1 MSDKLAST
9 LRDLLFEHLNE
20 DELAA
25 LCGAVGLDYGQLS
38 GEGKFGKTRELV
50 RAATARDKLRLLAAR
65 TRDLR
70 PEFTEALAAA
80 LPAPKAAEVAERPP
94 AWAGLSVATLRR
106 YLVPA
111 VIALAILLCV
121 GAALASGLFA
131 PPGPR
136 GGVPTLA
143 APAPGTGAATA
154 VIPQVATNPGGVA
167 VATLI
172 LPATP
177 TRQSAIATVAPGPTA
192 PSSAATPTRP
202 SVPAATAT
210 ISASVGTPAPAPTAR
225 VTPGAPITA
234 TPEAPI
240 APGSPDPARTV
251 VELNTQLIEFYTGK
265 LDGAA
270 LAQFWREGPRQ
281 SVLTFAE
288 SPLLKLLGLTPQAR
302 VDSLD
307 VQMKYVKDPLVTQ
320 KGDNRAIVE
329 SREYWRYANT
339 KTNRVLCE
347 TRNYVYRMAF
357 ENGRYVVDTFQ
368 GELVDTRCVDQ

>member
-25 LCGAVGLDYGQLS
+25 LCGAVGLDYAQLP

-80 LPAPKAAEVAERPP
+80 MPAPKAAGESERPP
-94 AWAGLSVATLRR
+94 SRAGFSVATLRR

-143 APAPGTGAATA
+143 APVSATGAPTA
-154 VIPQVATNPGGVA
+154 GPPQVATAQGGVA

-172 LPATP
+172 IVPVTPVRSTAVAGAPPSAT
-177 TRQSAIATVAPGPTA
+177 APIPTA
-192 PSSAATPTRP
+192 TLP
-202 SVPAATAT
+202 
-210 ISASVGTPAPAPTAR
+210 ASVGTPAPAPTAR
-225 VTPGAPITA
+225 VTPGTPITA
-234 TPEAPI
+234 TPDAPI
-240 APGSPDPARTV
+240 LPGAPDPARTV

-270 LAQFWREGPRQ
+270 LSQFWREGPRQ

-368 GELVDTRCVDQ
+368 GELVDTRCVE

>member
-1 MSDKLAST
+1 MSDQLAST
-9 LRDLLFEHLNE
+9 LRDLLFEHLTE
-20 DELAA
+20 DELAT
-25 LCGAVGLDYGQLS
+25 LCGAVGLDFAQLP

-70 PEFTEALAAA
+70 PEFTEVLAAA
-80 LPAPKAAEVAERPP
+80 MPAPQSAVSTANSQPF
-94 AWAGLSVATLRR
+94 AGLSLAFLRR

-111 VIALAILLCV
+111 MIALAILLCV

-136 GGVPTLA
+136 GGVPTIA
-143 APAPGTGAATA
+143 APVSVTGAPTSALPPVATSQGEIALATQVVPAGPTRQAVIATAPAGAATA
-154 VIPQVATNPGGVA
+154 
-167 VATLI
+167 
-172 LPATP
+172 
-177 TRQSAIATVAPGPTA
+177 TVP
-192 PSSAATPTRP
+192 
-202 SVPAATAT
+202 
-210 ISASVGTPAPAPTAR
+210 ASVGTPALEPTTR
-225 VTPGAPITA
+225 VTPVAAITS
-234 TPEAPI
+234 TPDAPI

-270 LAQFWREGPRQ
+270 LSQFWREGPRQ

-288 SPLLKLLGLTPQAR
+288 SPLLKLLGLTAQAR
-302 VDSLD
+302 VDSLS
-307 VQMKYVKDPLVTQ
+307 VQMKYVKDPAVTQ

-339 KTNRVLCE
+339 KTSRVLCE
-347 TRNYVYRMAF
+347 TRNYVYRMAL

-368 GELVDTRCVDQ
+368 GELIDTRCADQ

>member
-1 MSDKLAST
+1 MSDQLAST

-20 DELAA
+20 DELAT
-25 LCGAVGLDYGQLS
+25 LCGAVGLDYAQLP

-80 LPAPKAAEVAERPP
+80 MPAPQAAVADASPQP
-94 AWAGLSVATLRR
+94 FGGLSLASLRR

-143 APAPGTGAATA
+143 APALATGAPTA
-154 VIPQVATNPGGVA
+154 ALPQVATAQGGVA
-167 VATLI
+167 AATLI
-172 LPATP
+172 VPATP
-177 TRQSAIATVAPGPTA
+177 TRQAAIATAPV
-192 PSSAATPTRP
+192 S
-202 SVPAATAT
+202 AATAT
-210 ISASVGTPAPAPTAR
+210 VPASVGTPAPAPTNR
-225 VTPGAPITA
+225 VTPAVAITL
-234 TPEAPI
+234 TPEAPV

-270 LAQFWREGPRQ
+270 LSQFWREGPRQ

-288 SPLLKLLGLTPQAR
+288 SPLLKLLGLTAQAR
-302 VDSLD
+302 VDSLS
-307 VQMKYVKDPLVTQ
+307 VQMKYVKDPVVTQ

-339 KTNRVLCE
+339 KTSRVLCE

-368 GELVDTRCVDQ
+368 GELIDTRCTE

>member
-1 MSDKLAST
+1 MSDQLAST
-9 LRDLLFEHLNE
+9 LRDLLFEHLTE
-20 DELAA
+20 DELAT
-25 LCGAVGLDYGQLS
+25 LCGAVGLDYAQLP

-80 LPAPKAAEVAERPP
+80 MPAPEATPAASDARPFS
-94 AWAGLSVATLRR
+94 GLTLASLRR

-111 VIALAILLCV
+111 LIALAILLCV

-143 APAPGTGAATA
+143 APASATGAPTTA
-154 VIPQVATNPGGVA
+154 LPQVATAQGGVA

-172 LPATP
+172 VPATP
-177 TRQSAIATVAPGPTA
+177 TRQEAIATP
-192 PSSAATPTRP
+192 PSG
-202 SVPAATAT
+202 AATA
-210 ISASVGTPAPAPTAR
+210 IVPASVGTPAPAPTNR
-225 VTPGAPITA
+225 VTPAVAVTS
-234 TPEAPI
+234 TPDTPI

-270 LAQFWREGPRQ
+270 LSQFWREGPRQ

-288 SPLLKLLGLTPQAR
+288 SPLLKLLGLTAQAR
-302 VDSLD
+302 VDSLS
-307 VQMKYVKDPLVTQ
+307 VQMKYVKDPVVTQ

-339 KTNRVLCE
+339 KTSRVLCE

-368 GELVDTRCVDQ
+368 GELIDTRCTE

>member
-1 MSDKLAST
+1 VSDQLAST

-20 DELAA
+20 DELAT
-25 LCGAVGLDYGQLS
+25 LCGAVGLDYAQLP

-50 RAATARDKLRLLAAR
+50 RAATSRDKLRLLAAR

-70 PEFTEALAAA
+70 PELTEILAAA
-80 LPAPKAAEVAERPP
+80 MPAPPATDAAGGAQPL
-94 AWAGLSVATLRR
+94 AGLSVATLRR

-136 GGVPTLA
+136 GGVPTIV
-143 APAPGTGAATA
+143 APVSATGAPTAAVPPVATA
-154 VIPQVATNPGGVA
+154 QGAVP

-172 LPATP
+172 VPAAP
-177 TRQSAIATVAPGPTA
+177 TRQSPPAPAASATVP
-192 PSSAATPTRP
+192 
-202 SVPAATAT
+202 
-210 ISASVGTPAPAPTAR
+210 ASVGTPVPAPTMMT
-225 VTPGAPITA
+225 TPGVVITETPDAPV
-234 TPEAPI
+234 

-251 VELNTQLIEFYTGK
+251 VELNTQLIEFYTGR

-270 LAQFWREGPRQ
+270 LTSFWREGPRQ

-339 KTNRVLCE
+339 KTSRVLCE

-368 GELVDTRCVDQ
+368 GELIDTRCAE

>member
-1 MSDKLAST
+1 MSDQLAST
-9 LRDLLFEHLNE
+9 LRDLLFEHLND
-20 DELAA
+20 DELAT
-25 LCGAVGLDYGQLS
+25 LCGAVGLDYAQLP

-70 PEFTEALAAA
+70 PEFTEILASAMPAPHAAA
-80 LPAPKAAEVAERPP
+80 APASSQPF
-94 AWAGLSVATLRR
+94 AGLSLASLRR

-111 VIALAILLCV
+111 VIGLAILLCV

-136 GGVPTLA
+136 TGVPTIA
-143 APAPGTGAATA
+143 AP
-154 VIPQVATNPGGVA
+154 V
-167 VATLI
+167 
-172 LPATP
+172 
-177 TRQSAIATVAPGPTA
+177 SATVAPTVALP
-192 PSSAATPTRP
+192 
-202 SVPAATAT
+202 PAATAQGASAVAPT
-210 ISASVGTPAPAPTAR
+210 RQAALATAPTATVPASVGTPMPVPTTG
-225 VTPGAPITA
+225 VTPAAAITS
-234 TPEAPI
+234 TPETPI

-265 LDGAA
+265 LEGAA
-270 LAQFWREGPRQ
+270 LSQFWREGPRQ

-288 SPLLKLLGLTPQAR
+288 SPLLKLLGLTAQAR
-302 VDSLD
+302 ADSLS
-307 VQMKYVKDPLVTQ
+307 VQMKYVKDPAVTQ

-339 KTNRVLCE
+339 KTSRVLCE

-368 GELVDTRCVDQ
+368 GELIDTRCAE

>member
-1 MSDKLAST
+1 MSDQLAST
-9 LRDLLFEHLNE
+9 LRDLLFEHLKE
-20 DELAA
+20 DELAT
-25 LCGAVGLDYGQLS
+25 LCGAVGLDYAQLP

-70 PEFTEALAAA
+70 PEFTEVLAAA
-80 LPAPKAAEVAERPP
+80 MPAPQAAAADANSQPFGGFSL
-94 AWAGLSVATLRR
+94 ASLRR

-121 GAALASGLFA
+121 GAALISGLFA
-131 PPGPR
+131 PAGPR
-136 GGVPTLA
+136 SGVPTVAAPVSATAGPTA
-143 APAPGTGAATA
+143 APAG
-154 VIPQVATNPGGVA
+154 VAPAQGPVA

-172 LPATP
+172 VPATP
-177 TRQSAIATVAPGPTA
+177 TRPAAIATAPAGA
-192 PSSAATPTRP
+192 Q
-202 SVPAATAT
+202 TAT
-210 ISASVGTPAPAPTAR
+210 VPASVGTPMPAPTTGI
-225 VTPGAPITA
+225 TPAAPITS

-240 APGSPDPARTV
+240 APGAPDPARTV

-265 LDGAA
+265 LDGTA
-270 LAQFWREGPRQ
+270 LSQFWRESPRQ

-288 SPLLKLLGLTPQAR
+288 SPLLKLLGLTAQAR
-302 VDSLD
+302 VDSLS
-307 VQMKYVKDPLVTQ
+307 VQMKYVKDPAVTQ

-368 GELVDTRCVDQ
+368 GELIDTRCAE

>member
-1 MSDKLAST
+1 VADQLASI
-9 LRDLLFEHLNE
+9 LRDLLFEHLSE
-20 DELAA
+20 EELAT
-25 LCGAVGLDYGQLS
+25 LCGAIGLDYAQLP

-50 RAATARDKLRLLAAR
+50 RAAHARDKLRLLAAR

-80 LPAPKAAEVAERPP
+80 MPAPAAGNA
-94 AWAGLSVATLRR
+94 AAGPQPLAGRSSASLRR
-106 YLVPA
+106 YLVPG

-143 APAPGTGAATA
+143 PPAPGSVAPATPSAAL
-154 VIPQVATNPGGVA
+154 PQVAPPPGGVA

-172 LPATP
+172 VVPATP
-177 TRQSAIATVAPGPTA
+177 VRPTA
-192 PSSAATPTRP
+192 VATAPAGVP
-202 SVPAATAT
+202 APAATAPAT
-210 ISASVGTPAPAPTAR
+210 ATVPASVGTPAPAPTTR
-225 VTPGAPITA
+225 VTPGLAVTSS
-234 TPEAPI
+234 PEAPI
-240 APGSPDPARTV
+240 PPGSPDPARTV

-270 LAQFWREGPRQ
+270 LSQFWREGPRQ

-307 VQMKYVKDPLVTQ
+307 VQMKYARDPVVTQ

-368 GELVDTRCVDQ
+368 GELVDTRCAE